1 MEYDLQGTLNRWDM
15 QPKPTACRNP
25 TARQWEEGPVRLTA
39 ARQLL
44 PSSAVRWTPH
54 GMGRRTRNARDTT
67 CTAAPAATSCP
78 GAGAAPGAKGS
89 ATPDSLLAQVMPKP
103 SLTATQQTRPHR
115 EAQER
120 EQCAGKGIRR
130 GRGMRRREPGAAA
143 STPSPAPCGPWD
155 SAPRLRWDGDTCLLG
170 WSASVGPTNAGETL
184 TALGSLPHPRLVLLM
199 GRE

>member
-1 MEYDLQGTLNRWDM
+1 M
-15 QPKPTACRNP
+15 
-25 TARQWEEGPVRLTA
+25 RLTA

-44 PSSAVRWTPH
+44 PSSAVHWTPH

-120 EQCAGKGIRR
+120 EQ
-130 GRGMRRREPGAAA
+130 
-143 STPSPAPCGPWD
+143 
-155 SAPRLRWDGDTCLLG
+155 
-170 WSASVGPTNAGETL
+170 
-184 TALGSLPHPRLVLLM
+184 
-199 GRE
+199 